1 MGSMDTS
8 MKDFIRINSVFAQ
21 LFENGVYHGKIRIE
35 PSRLTELDSASQD
48 TVRGRDGVLKEIER
62 FRDMNKVVMFLEGTA
77 AFQIVMGVEG
87 QSDIHYYM
95 PVRCM
100 ELDALS
106 YSAQCRKESQNA
118 RESGALKK
126 YANGVPK
133 GTKIVPVVTLVF
145 YTGTKPWDGP
155 RSIYDMF
162 DIPDS
167 VKEDLLQAS
176 PDYQMNLIDA
186 RHMTMEQIDE
196 FEGDLK
202 AFLLML
208 QEHYDEERLK
218 TALAMHRETWYA
230 LSKVKSDERYAE
242 YIDSI
247 L

>member
-1 MGSMDTS
+1 MLQ
-8 MKDFIRINSVFAQ
+8 FYSV
-21 LFENGVYHGKIRIE
+21 V
-35 PSRLTELDSASQD
+35 
-48 TVRGRDGVLKEIER
+48 
-62 FRDMNKVVMFLEGTA
+62 
-77 AFQIVMGVEG
+77 
-87 QSDIHYYM
+87 
-95 PVRCM
+95 
-100 ELDALS
+100 
-106 YSAQCRKESQNA
+106 
-118 RESGALKK
+118 
-126 YANGVPK
+126 
-133 GTKIVPVVTLVF
+133 
-145 YTGTKPWDGP
+145 DGP

-230 LSKVKSDERYAE
+230 LSKIKSDERYAE
-242 YIDSI
+242 YIDSVSDEDLEGGIYMDATLDFVEKRGEARGEARGEKKGAELAVKLYSLLAADGRLGEWDKAITDSEI
-247 L
+247 LMKLLREYSLMNN